1 MPARISGGFASFPD
15 PAGVDGCQKWIIV
28 VPVFAA
34 ACRPQSRY
42 AGSRPSHAE
51 NQARRQL
58 EDEVQRKD
66 GEVSDLR
73 GQVNEK
79 DSQYSDL
86 QKTSAADKERIA
98 QLQKALDDAQKPFPA
113 NEGSSDGVTVFRTND
128 GFGYSLAEKLLF
140 DSGSTEIKAGGKAA
154 LKKIAASLKEK
165 NYADI
170 RIEGHTDSDPVVR
183 TAKENPL
190 GNHELAMKRALAV
203 YASMVNDDGVP
214 STVLSLAAF
223 GPNRPLDPGKNDA
236 AKSKNRRVEIHVA
249 VPKKG

>member
-1 MPARISGGFASFPD
+1 MKMS
-15 PAGVDGCQKWIIV
+15 KWISLSSL
-28 VPVFAA
+28 VFSA
-34 ACRPQSRY
+34 ACVVPQSRY
-42 AGSRPSHAE
+42 DRLQTEYHAE

-79 DSQYSDL
+79 DSQNTEL
-86 QKTSAADKERIA
+86 QKASAADKERIA
-98 QLQKALDDAQKPFPA
+98 QLQKALDDARAGMGPA
-113 NEGSSDGVTVFRTND
+113 GESDGVTVFRTSE
-128 GFGYSLAEKLLF
+128 GFGYSLAESLLF
-140 DSGSTEIKAGGKAA
+140 DSGSTEIKSGGKSA

-165 NYADI
+165 KYSDI

-203 YASMVNDDGVP
+203 YATLVNDDSVLP
-214 STVLSLAAF
+214 ANLSLAAF
-223 GPNRPLDPGKNDA
+223 GPNRPLDTGKSDA
-236 AKSKNRRVEIHVA
+236 AKAKNRRVEIHVA

>member
-1 MPARISGGFASFPD
+1 MKMS
-15 PAGVDGCQKWIIV
+15 KWISLSSL
-28 VPVFAA
+28 VFAA
-34 ACRPQSRY
+34 ACVVPQSRY
-42 AGSRPSHAE
+42 DRLQTEYHAE

-79 DSQYSDL
+79 DSQNTEL
-86 QKTSAADKERIA
+86 QKASAADKERIA
-98 QLQKALDDAQKPFPA
+98 QLQKALEDAQKNFPS
-113 NEGSSDGVTVFRTND
+113 NEGSSDGVTVFRTSE

-140 DSGSTEIKAGGKAA
+140 DSGSTEIKSGGKAA

-203 YASMVNDDGVP
+203 YASLVNDDSVP
-214 STVLSLAAF
+214 PAVLSLAAF
-223 GPNRPLDPGKNDA
+223 GPNRPLDLGKSDA
-236 AKSKNRRVEIHVA
+236 AKAKNRRVEIHVA

>member
-1 MPARISGGFASFPD
+1 MKMSKWIALSSLVFAS
-15 PAGVDGCQKWIIV
+15 ACV
-28 VPVFAA
+28 V
-34 ACRPQSRY
+34 PQSRY
-42 AGSRPSHAE
+42 DRLQTEYHAE

-58 EDEVQRKD
+58 EDEGQRKD

-79 DSQYSDL
+79 DSQYNDL
-86 QKTSAADKERIA
+86 QKMSAADKERIA

-113 NEGSSDGVTVFRTND
+113 DGTSDGVTVFRTID
-128 GFGYSLAEKLLF
+128 GFGYSLAESLLF
-140 DSGSTEIKAGGKAA
+140 DSGSTEIKSGGKAA
-154 LKKIAASLKEK
+154 LKKIATSLKEK
-165 NYADI
+165 KYADI

-203 YASMVNDDGVP
+203 YASLVNDDSVP
-214 STVLSLAAF
+214 PSVLSLAAF

-236 AKSKNRRVEIHVA
+236 AKAKNRRVEIHVA